1 MATSANFVIKNGL
14 TVGTTN
20 VIAANGRWIG
30 VTTNLQGA
38 TGPTGPT
45 GPQGATG
52 ITGPTGSPGPAGP
65 TGPTGLTG
73 STGPTGPTGI
83 QGATG
88 PQGPTGPT
96 GGPGPTGLTGPTGG
110 PGPTG
115 PTGIQGATGPQ
126 GPTGPTGPTG
136 LTGPTGGPGPTGPTG
151 PTGTTGSP
159 GPTGPAG
166 PTGPTGPSGATILGA
181 SNTWTNTNYFQANQN
196 TGGGSSPPLMAYS
209 NNGSGAMMSFHRGGY
224 YAVNM
229 GLDSDNVIRI
239 GGWSAPYNLFQ
250 MDMSGNLTMLNNITA
265 YSDVRLK
272 DNIEVIEDA
281 LSKIQGIR
289 GVTYTRNDLEDKE
302 KRHTG
307 VIAQEVELV
316 LPELVSEDN
325 SGIKNVAYGNMVG
338 LLIES
343 IKELNDKVTKLEEKL
358 NGNTI

>member
-88 PQGPTGPT
+88 ITGPT
-96 GGPGPTGLTGPTGG
+96 GSPGP
-110 PGPTG
+110 
-115 PTGIQGATGPQ
+115 A
-126 GPTGPTGPTG
+126 
-136 LTGPTGGPGPTGPTG
+136 GPTGPTG

-209 NNGSGAMMSFHRGGY
+209 NNGSGAMMAFHRGGY

-229 GLDSDNVIRI
+229 GLDSDNVLRI